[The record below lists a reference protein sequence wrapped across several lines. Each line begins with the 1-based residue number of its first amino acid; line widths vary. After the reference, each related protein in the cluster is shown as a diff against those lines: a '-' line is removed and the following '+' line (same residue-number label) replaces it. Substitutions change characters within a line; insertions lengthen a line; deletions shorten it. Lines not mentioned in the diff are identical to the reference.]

1 MAAAGGWPLPGD
13 GRCRG
18 MAAVA
23 SGSRVDDDARV
34 HPVGQYGGSPSEA
47 SFTTTSEGSL
57 SVAQASANICCSP
70 PFMLL

>member
-1 MAAAGGWPLPGD
+1 
-13 GRCRG
+13 

-57 SVAQASANICCSP
+57 SVAQASANNCCSP